1 MPSSKADALAGV
13 RVALLEA
20 RMKSEMGDLVRRYGG
35 LPRFAPAVREAPLDC
50 RDAVAHFLRTLETAA
65 PRIAIFLTGA
75 GVAALFDE
83 AERQGKLAFLSGAFA
98 RATLV
103 CRGPKPSAALK
114 RRGLSATISAREPY
128 TSAELLEALSAHD
141 LRNVLVVVVHY
152 GERNDALAEH
162 LRSRGARLH
171 ELCLYEWQLPEDTQP
186 MSELVRDALAGEVD
200 AVVFTSQIQARH
212 LLDIATTIHARATF
226 IDAVK
231 SNIVVA
237 AVGPVCRAALEEAGI
252 RPHVV
257 PVNPKMGPLV
267 ASLAEYFSRLREGT
281 PIASAFAMRY
291 GGQVGKAG

>member
-13 RVALLEA
+13 RVALLES

-50 RDAVAHFLRTLETAA
+50 RDAVADFLRTLETAA
-65 PRIAIFLTGA
+65 PRIAVFLTGA

-83 AERQGKLAFLSGAFA
+83 AERQGKLAFLTDSLAH
-98 RATLV
+98 ATLV

-141 LRNVLVVVVHY
+141 LGNGLVVVVHY
-152 GERNDALAEH
+152 GERHDALAEH
-162 LRSRGARLH
+162 LRARGAQLH
-171 ELCLYEWQLPEDTQP
+171 ELCLYEWQLPEDTRP
-186 MSELVRDALAGEVD
+186 MSTLVRDTLAGEVD
-200 AVVFTSQIQARH
+200 AIVFTSQIQARH
-212 LLDIATTIHARATF
+212 LLEIATTVHARAAF

-237 AVGPVCRAALEEAGI
+237 AVGPICRAALEDAGI

-267 ASLAEYFSRLREGT
+267 ASLAEYFSRLRE
-281 PIASAFAMRY
+281 
-291 GGQVGKAG
+291 AG